1 MKRPTP
7 QRIDALLSVDA
18 STGEIRW
25 KKSAGRV
32 KAGDLAGGYD
42 KNGYRRLSI
51 DGEEVYAHQ
60 LVFFAAHGYWCGL
73 IDHINGQRDDNRIEN
88 LRDAT
93 ASENAKNR
101 TEWRNGVKLGAR
113 RTPDGRW
120 AARIVCDGVS
130 YHLGVYATQ
139 EEAHEAYMRAR
150 HGSDQAAA
158 VARKDY
164 LSKLTLTEALQAQR
178 IAA

>member
-7 QRIDALLSVDA
+7 QRIDELLSVDP

-32 KAGDLAGGYD
+32 KAGDLAGGRD

-51 DGEEVYAHQ
+51 DSEVVYAHQ

-73 IDHINGQRDDNRIEN
+73 IDHINGKRDDNRIQN

-101 TEWRNGVKLGAR
+101 TEWRKGVKLGAR
-113 RTPDGRW
+113 RTPEGQW
-120 AARIVCDGVS
+120 AARIVCDGIS
-130 YHLGVYATQ
+130 YHLGVYPTQ

-150 HGSDQAAA
+150 NGSDQAAA

-164 LSKLTLTEALQAQR
+164 LSKLTVLEEVQAAR
-178 IAA
+178 LAA